1 MKDKFKVTCNQA
13 VQLTDSQKY
22 VVVLGGYSGD
32 EIETRVG
39 FISFKIVDEITPDAF
54 VLTGDDPI
62 RIITGSRS
70 FKTVEIGTN
79 LELFMSGTGM
89 DGKGYAAVVDLG
101 AGDFCEVQ
109 PVELDENYDTVSKMV
124 LLKEDS
130 DATKYAVIGIGTLP
144 NGMETSIISTI
155 SKHFKTTKSIV
166 TKNGDDDVLMPVL
179 IFDAVV
185 DKDSQL
191 YIGGVVAPTDEMN
204 AVGIIF
210 KLNTELEKINS
221 IIFNSETTEAI
232 IIRNLVIQNDILKAL
247 CHVITSGEQGVVDK
261 FVDLDLNE
269 IVDSPQVEL
278 AGLDPVGVEQ

>member
-62 RIITGSRS
+62 RIVTGSRS

-89 DGKGYAAVVDLG
+89 DGKGYAAVVDLSIE
-101 AGDFCEVQ
+101 DCEII
-109 PVELDENYDTVSKMV
+109 PVELDENYDSISKMV

-130 DATKYAVIGIGTLP
+130 EDAKYAVIGIGTLP

-155 SKHFKTTKSIV
+155 SKDFKTTKSIV
-166 TKNGDDDVLMPVL
+166 TKNGDDNVLMPVL

-269 IVDSPQVEL
+269 IVDAPQVEL
-278 AGLDPVGVEQ
+278 ASLDPVGVEQ